1 MRKNQPYVTYTFLGI
16 NTVFFLLEYLIP
28 SLRINERLGMFIP
41 SVILGHEYW
50 RFLTPMV
57 IHFGL
62 MHFVLNS
69 VVLYYMGQQCE
80 AIFGHWRFGLVYV
93 LSGIMGNMGSFAFNG
108 LGVLSGGASTAI
120 FGLFGAFLVVGYH
133 YQDNPAV
140 QGLTR
145 QFGLFILLNLVF
157 GLFDSSI
164 DLWGHLGGLLGGALS
179 GLMLGVPHG
188 EDRFSV
194 RGRITGGLFFAFFVV
209 IAILLAF
216 RKIGLPII

>member
-133 YQDNPAV
+133 YQDNLAV